1 MTRILAAAA
10 LAAFIAMPA
19 SAQSIKNEGSGAGL
33 RSYAASDSQ
42 KAKAQK
48 KKVVTTYT
56 QPRHASPYSTRH
68 ASPYSSNPEYDVYVR
83 GEYVGS
89 DPDPRIRWTL
99 RSEAIRN
106 YGMRD

>member
-10 LAAFIAMPA
+10 LAALIVTPA
-19 SAQSIKNEGSGAGL
+19 SAQSIESEGSGAGL

-42 KAKAQK
+42 KAKATR

-56 QPRHASPYSTRH
+56 QPRR

-89 DPDPRIRWTL
+89 DPDPRIRSTL
-99 RSEAIRN
+99 RAEAKRY

>member
-1 MTRILAAAA
+1 MTKTIAAAA
-10 LAAFIAMPA
+10 LAALIATPA
-19 SAQSIKNEGSGAGL
+19 YAQSIKSEGSGAGI

-42 KAKAQK
+42 KVKAKK

-56 QPRHASPYSTRH
+56 QPGH
-68 ASPYSSNPEYDVYVR
+68 ASPYSSHPEYDVYVR

-99 RSEAIRN
+99 RSEATRN